1 MTPEYPEYRD
11 IGWYKAIFWF
21 HQTLPHHTL
30 SNWSR
35 KRRLSQ
41 KDYTYVTSQSICQSL
56 CEGHQEISPT
66 RGGGIVTLCKSC
78 NPAWQLERTVWWHDP
93 QLWNFK
99 MWFHVRRCIGDEE
112 NLPYCSNNGKIGI
125 HFCFKMPYD
134 IRYIRLEFCRPSSSL
149 IQITPGRSSSVNWKP
164 LAKARHGG
172 RWHGTGIG
180 HSCLEDFRCM
190 SMVFP
195 WYLYGF
201 CVVCL

>member
-1 MTPEYPEYRD
+1 MQFSDFIKPCRIIRYQTDLERDVCRKKITRMWCHNAKACVKATKKSVRPEEE
-11 IGWYKAIFWF
+11 A
-21 HQTLPHHTL
+21 
-30 SNWSR
+30 
-35 KRRLSQ
+35 
-41 KDYTYVTSQSICQSL
+41 
-56 CEGHQEISPT
+56 
-66 RGGGIVTLCKSC
+66 LCKSC
-78 NPAWQLERTVWWHDP
+78 NPAGQLERTVWWHDP

-112 NLPYCSNNGKIGI
+112 NLPYCSNNGKIRI
-125 HFCFKMPYD
+125 HFCFKMTYD
-134 IRYIRLEFCRPSSSL
+134 IRYIRLEICRPSSSL

-180 HSCLEDFRCM
+180 YSSLEDLRGI
-190 SMVFP
+190 SMVFL